1 MRRRP
6 PHNRLKKIKKLGKT
20 VCEGNTFANVMFIFV
35 RWTRSGREAGDSR
48 GQASEKRAR
57 SGREAGEKRVRTTFT
72 NGVVLNFF
80 PPCRCH
86 GMVWMAIR
94 VSGQRQKHGASLADD
109 VA

>member
-1 MRRRP
+1 MDE
-6 PHNRLKKIKKLGKT
+6 KWAT
-20 VCEGNTFANVMFIFV
+20 
-35 RWTRSGREAGDSR
+35 AGD
-48 GQASEKRAR
+48 KRAR

-86 GMVWMAIR
+86 GMVCMAIR